1 MKKIVFL
8 VTALVLSVTVMA
20 QVQEAYPSYVQVE
33 GYAEMEVEPD
43 EFYLSIVINERDS
56 KGKITVETQQRQM
69 IEAFSQLG
77 IDVEK
82 QLKMSDM
89 SSAYFKKNNTLT
101 RATYELKLNTSEE
114 VAAVFAALD
123 GLGISDISVDRIDNS
138 EIERYKDQVRAEA
151 MVNAKGRANILAEAI
166 GQKIGRCFYI
176 YDSQGPAGLVYVN
189 SVMGSRASS
198 KADEL
203 MPLLALVFKKIRVEH
218 TVQTR
223 FVLE

>member
-1 MKKIVFL
+1 MKKIMFL
-8 VTALVLSVTVMA
+8 VAALVLSVAAMA

-69 IEAFSQLG
+69 IEALNQLG

-89 SSAYFKKNNTLT
+89 NSVFFKKNNTLT
-101 RATYELKLNTSEE
+101 TASYELKLNTSKE
-114 VAAVFAALD
+114 VAAVYAALD
-123 GLGISDISVDRIDNS
+123 GLGISDISVNRVDNT
-138 EIERYKDQVRAEA
+138 EIERYKEQVRAEA
-151 MVNAKGRANILAEAI
+151 MANAKKTAEALAGAV
-166 GQKIGRCFYI
+166 GQKIGKCFYI
-176 YDSQGPAGLVYVN
+176 YDISGYRGVARYADSAMYMSAN
-189 SVMGSRASS
+189 SEMKVA
-198 KADEL
+198 EPTL
-203 MPLLALVFKKIRVEH
+203 EFKKIQVTH
-218 TVQTR
+218 TVQTK

>member
-1 MKKIVFL
+1 MKKIVFFVAAL
-8 VTALVLSVTVMA
+8 VVSVTAMA

-56 KGKITVETQQRQM
+56 KGKITVDTQQRQM
-69 IEAFSQLG
+69 IEALSQLG

-89 SSAYFKKNNTLT
+89 NSAYFKKNNTLT
-101 RATYELKLNTSEE
+101 RASYELKLNTSEE

-123 GLGISDISVDRIDNS
+123 GLGISDISVNRVDNT
-138 EIERYKDQVRAEA
+138 EIERYKEQVRAEA
-151 MVNAKGRANILAEAI
+151 MANARKTAEALAEAV
-166 GQKIGRCFYI
+166 GQKIGKCFYI
-176 YDSQGPAGLVYVN
+176 YDMSGYRGAVRFADSAMYMSVN
-189 SVMGSRASS
+189 REMKVA
-198 KADEL
+198 EPTL
-203 MPLLALVFKKIRVEH
+203 EFKKIQLEH
-218 TVQTR
+218 SVQAK